1 MGMTGKNERSVTN
14 KIRFNIVGRRYY
26 VVTDSSGVPA
36 TDFYFTGGKV
46 RGGVIV
52 PRDRDSSGDIRL

>member
-1 MGMTGKNERSVTN
+1 MTGKDERPVTN
-14 KIRFNIVGRRYY
+14 KISFNIVGRRYY

-36 TDFYFTGGKV
+36 ADYYLSGGKV

-52 PRDRDSSGDIRL
+52 PRDRDNSGDMGT